1 MSNTGIR
8 GFYLLTETIEQ
19 QLLSDVNVNTV
30 TTGDIYDIDL
40 SKMSIFPLAH
50 IIINN
55 VISQESVLTFNISV
69 LAMDVVDESKKAT
82 TDVFRGN
89 NDEQDILN
97 TQLQVV
103 NKLVK
108 VLRKGNLYN
117 DQFQLDGDANCE
129 PFYERF
135 SNKLA
140 GWSATFN
147 VFVARQSSRPNLW
160 PVFML
165 RSKRWRTPSRPCRF
179 RVETQR
185 AAKQN
190 CAPDRP
196 CPP

>member
-40 SKMSIFPLAH
+40 KMSIFPLSH

-55 VISQESVLTFNISV
+55 VISKESVLTFNISV
-69 LAMDVVDESKKAT
+69 LSMDVVDESKKEAS
-82 TDVFRGN
+82 DIFRGN
-89 NDEQDILN
+89 NNEQDILN

-108 VLRKGNLYN
+108 VLRKGDLYN

-129 PFYERF
+129 PFYDRF
-135 SNKLA
+135 DNKVA
-140 GWSATFN
+140 GWTATFN
-147 VFVARQSSRPNLW
+147 VFVNNDI
-160 PVFML
+160 
-165 RSKRWRTPSRPCRF
+165 TIC
-179 RVETQR
+179 
-185 AAKQN
+185 
-190 CAPDRP
+190 
-196 CPP
+196 